1 MKKGI
6 KYSLMVLFTLSM
18 MPSCNDDAFL
28 DKKPLGLYSEV
39 DVFSDIALAETF
51 LNTAYRE
58 SLGFPFNYLRL
69 SGTTDEA
76 LYALFGNFF
85 NFNKSLV
92 TADGLAEWW
101 DGAIGIGWGAQH
113 TRHLSWNPLFAAV
126 RKTDVFLSKT
136 ENTSSTDKE
145 WNRLKGEALFLR
157 AYSYH
162 LLVSLYGGVP
172 IIKKPFASI
181 NEDMQVPR
189 NSYEECINFIVEDLD
204 LAATLLPLSADQ
216 AKAQIGRA
224 TAGAA
229 MALKARVL
237 LHAASDLHNPEK
249 NAAITSGYDH
259 PELLGYTTAKTQER
273 WTLAQKAA
281 KDLMDLG
288 YYDLYKKNPAPTDN
302 IVDNIS
308 NYFISYESTEE
319 DILLQYFPKIAQDD
333 YTPGLRVAPNGYN
346 GHGANNPL
354 PELVNDYA
362 MKDGSKFDWSNA
374 AHKADPY
381 ANREARFYATIL
393 YEGAKWVPRPDNT
406 KKEDPFDKIQVGSVY
421 NLDGTAR
428 LKGGLDTEFGSTNQ
442 GNAGKT
448 GYYLRKAVDPA
459 VKFEFEVQTVPF
471 RHIRYAEVLMNYA
484 EACIE
489 LGNESEAH
497 IYIDM
502 IRKRAG
508 QPVLSGGLT
517 GDALKQ
523 AYRLERRIEF
533 AFEEFRHWDVRRW
546 MIAPQITHQMKA
558 MDIKYLTVEDA
569 TTYLKSDGSTWSAPV
584 YTEVDN
590 GLDVRIWDNKMY
602 FFPIMRDEMNKN
614 KNLFQNPGY

>member
-1 MKKGI
+1 MKKRFI
-6 KYSLMVLFTLSM
+6 YSLMVLFTIPM
-18 MPSCNDDAFL
+18 MPSCNDDKFL
-28 DKKPLGLYSEV
+28 DSKPLGQYSEV
-39 DVFSDIALAETF
+39 DVFSDIPLAETF
-51 LNTAYRE
+51 LNTTYRGA
-58 SLGFPFNYLRL
+58 LGFPFNYLRL

-92 TADGLAEWW
+92 TSDGLAEWW
-101 DGAIGIGWGAQH
+101 DGAIGIGWGAEH
-113 TRHLSWNPLFAAV
+113 TRHLNWNPLFANV
-126 RKTDVFLSKT
+126 RKADLFLSKT
-136 ENTSSTDKE
+136 ENTSATDKE
-145 WNRLKGEALFLR
+145 WNRLKGEAHFLR
-157 AYSYH
+157 AYTYH

-172 IIKKPFASI
+172 IIKEPASL
-181 NEDMQVPR
+181 NEDLQVPR
-189 NSYEECINFIVEDLD
+189 NSYEDCINFIVEDLD
-204 LAATLLPLSADQ
+204 LAATLLPLPADQ
-216 AKAQIGRA
+216 PKEKIGRA

-229 MALKARVL
+229 LALKARVL
-237 LHAASDLHNPEK
+237 LYAASDLHNPEK
-249 NAAITSGYDH
+249 NAAITTGYDH

-273 WTLAQKAA
+273 WTIAQKAA

-288 YYDLYKKNPAPTDN
+288 YYDLYKKNPATSDN

-308 NYFISYESTEE
+308 NYFISYQSTEE

-346 GHGANNPL
+346 GHGANTPL
-354 PELVNDYA
+354 PELVDDYE
-362 MKDGSKFDWSNA
+362 MTDGSKFDWSNA
-374 AHKADPY
+374 AQKADPY
-381 ANREARFYATIL
+381 ANRDARFYATIL

-421 NLDGTAR
+421 NFDGTIR

-442 GNAGKT
+442 SNAGKT

-459 VKFEFEVQTVPF
+459 IKFEFEVQTVPF

-489 LGNESEAH
+489 LGNESEARV
-497 IYIDM
+497 YINM
-502 IRKRAG
+502 IRTRAG
-508 QPVLSGGLT
+508 QPELSGAVT

-523 AYRLERRIEF
+523 AYRHERRIEF

-546 MIAPQITHQMKA
+546 MIVPQITHQMKA
-558 MDIKYLTVEDA
+558 MDIKYLTGENA
-569 TTYLKSDGSTWSAPV
+569 TTYLKSDGSAWSAPV
-584 YTEVDN
+584 YAEVDN
-590 GLDVRIWDNKMY
+590 SLDVRIWNNKMY
-602 FFPIMRDEMNKN
+602 FFPILRAEMNKN